1 MMANMIEVDVWV
13 RGTNQART
21 EKLSGLPEN
30 AAEWTDT
37 DVRRLLTEMLLALE
51 RTQNPGGEPP
61 AVNLR
66 GFSWIVSPDDAIPS
80 ARPASSDGRR
90 GVLVHLEMKM
100 GTASAGP
107 FAIDEAS
114 LSEMITRVMAAPIGA
129 STVH

>member
-1 MMANMIEVDVWV
+1 MLEVDVWV
-13 RGTNQART
+13 RGTNEAQNER
-21 EKLSGLPEN
+21 LSGLPEN
-30 AAEWTDT
+30 PAEWTEG

-51 RTQNPGGEPP
+51 RAQNPGGDPP

-114 LSEMITRVMAAPIGA
+114 LSAMITRVMASPAGT

>member
-1 MMANMIEVDVWV
+1 MTNPIDVDVWV
-13 RGTNQART
+13 RGTNHART
-21 EKLSGLPEN
+21 ENLTGVPEN
-30 AAEWTDT
+30 AAEWTET

-51 RTQNPGGEPP
+51 RVQNPGGEPP

-66 GFSWIVSPDDAIPS
+66 GFSWIVSPAAPIPS
-80 ARPASSDGRR
+80 ARPASSDGRG
-90 GVLVHLEMKM
+90 GVLVHLEMQM

-114 LSEMITRVMAAPIGA
+114 LSAMITRVMASPVG